1 MDHSKSLVPARSSL
15 GDAAVDGL
23 LNGVVAGVVMAIYVM
38 IGGVLTGAG
47 LVATLSA
54 FDLGQ
59 GASPVRGALIHLAVA
74 AIYGMVFGLIDR
86 LIGRRRPIGRGGT
99 IIMGAAFSLV
109 LWLITQIAFA
119 ADIDVALSSLPAAHL
134 ALAHGI
140 YGVTL
145 GWLTS
150 RAQKE

>member
-1 MDHSKSLVPARSSL
+1 MDQSKSLVPARSSL

-74 AIYGMVFGLIDR
+74 AIYGMVFGLTDR

-99 IIMGAAFSLV
+99 MIMGVTYSLG

-119 ADIDVALSSLPAAHL
+119 SGIHVALSSLPAVHL
-134 ALAHGI
+134 AAAHALFGL
-140 YGVTL
+140 TL
-145 GWLTS
+145 GWLIGRT
-150 RAQKE
+150 QVK